1 MTVRETVI
9 REDPVI
15 VGIKMGSDK
24 AFFATILA
32 MFAFICG
39 APYIALLIFIIGVL

>member
-1 MTVRETVI
+1 VTVRENVI
-9 REDPVI
+9 RDDPVT
-15 VGIKMGSDK
+15 VGLKMGSDK

-32 MFAFICG
+32 MFAFLCG

>member
-1 MTVRETVI
+1 VDVIKNVI
-9 REDPVI
+9 REDSATVEL
-15 VGIKMGSDK
+15 KMGSDK

-39 APYIALLIFIIGVL
+39 APYIALFIFIIGVL